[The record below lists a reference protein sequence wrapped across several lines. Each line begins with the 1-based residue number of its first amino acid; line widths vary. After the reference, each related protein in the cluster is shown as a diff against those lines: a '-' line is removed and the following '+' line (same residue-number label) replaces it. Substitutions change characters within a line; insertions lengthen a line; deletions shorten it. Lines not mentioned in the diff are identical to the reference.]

1 MNKSESAKFLFKKSF
16 RSIMVNKSDLLNKS
30 KLFFALSGGT
40 IIYRPRRKTL
50 CGACLRRGMCGGGRG
65 RQRLGAGMRRVTNIS
80 VGKWSEYPLRYTP
93 EAKVRSG

>member
-40 IIYRPRRKTL
+40 IIYRPRRRTL
-50 CGACLRRGMCGGGRG
+50 WEAWLRRGM
-65 RQRLGAGMRRVTNIS
+65 RVM
-80 VGKWSEYPLRYTP
+80 
-93 EAKVRSG
+93 

>member
-1 MNKSESAKFLFKKSF
+1 MPLPSLLF
-16 RSIMVNKSDLLNKS
+16 LLNRQVDTAKS
-30 KLFFALSGGT
+30 GRAA
-40 IIYRPRRKTL
+40 RRCVGRA
-50 CGACLRRGMCGGGRG
+50 CGAVCVGVEWRG

>member
-1 MNKSESAKFLFKKSF
+1 MPLPSLLF
-16 RSIMVNKSDLLNKS
+16 LLNRQVDTAKS
-30 KLFFALSGGT
+30 GRAA
-40 IIYRPRRKTL
+40 RRCVGRA
-50 CGACLRRGMCGGGRG
+50 CGAVCVWGGGRG

>member
-1 MNKSESAKFLFKKSF
+1 
-16 RSIMVNKSDLLNKS
+16 MVNKSDLLNKS

-50 CGACLRRGMCGGGRG
+50 SGAYLRRGMRWVEWRV
-65 RQRLGAGMRRVTNIS
+65 RQRLGAGMRRVTKIS